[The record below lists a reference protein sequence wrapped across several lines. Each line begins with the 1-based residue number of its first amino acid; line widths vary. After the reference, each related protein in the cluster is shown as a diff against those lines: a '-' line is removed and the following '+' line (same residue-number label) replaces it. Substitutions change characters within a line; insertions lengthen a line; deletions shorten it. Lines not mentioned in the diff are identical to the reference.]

1 MLNFP
6 KRYWMVWIAT
16 CGMIGAT
23 LSMKNIA
30 GLFFTPVAE
39 AFGTGR
45 GAVSLTLTINNLML
59 AAGDYVSPR
68 LFRSGNYRRL
78 SRVCVLCAVGAT
90 FLMGWT
96 PNLVVLYALC
106 ALRGFA
112 TGLLGIV
119 LGTVVINNWF
129 VRGNSF
135 VTGVAM
141 AMSGLG
147 SAVLSPLISGVIE
160 GAGWRAGFRAEA
172 MIGLL
177 LYAPLVVL
185 PVSFRPEDQGLEPFG
200 GQRTEAAAASV
211 AEGERRFGL
220 LLPGVLVLAAF
231 ANAVSVFTNHMPGV
245 ANSYAMPAAVGAGML
260 SACMVTNAG
269 GKVLLGA
276 LAERFGVK
284 RPALAYTALLA
295 AGMLLLLTVHT
306 VPVALACGAILGL
319 AFSLTTVVPA
329 LVTKDVFGQ
338 ANYRRVFPVVMLVG
352 TLANA
357 SFASL
362 IGYIYDGAG
371 SYRPA
376 MLLLTAFLAGIVVL
390 LFLLYRKRATDR
402 NVKNIS

>member
-6 KRYWMVWIAT
+6 KRYWMVWIAA
-16 CGMIGAT
+16 CCMIGAT

-30 GLFFTPVAE
+30 GLFFAPVAE
-39 AFGTGR
+39 TFGTGR
-45 GAVSLTLTINNLML
+45 GAVSLTLTTNNLML
-59 AAGDYVSPR
+59 AAGDYFSPR
-68 LFRSGNYRRL
+68 LFHSGSYRRL
-78 SRVCVLCAVGAT
+78 SRLCVLCAVGTT
-90 FLMGWT
+90 FLMGWA
-96 PNLVVLYALC
+96 PNLAVLYVLC
-106 ALRGFA
+106 ALRGFSS
-112 TGLLGIV
+112 GLLGIV

-147 SAVLSPLISGVIE
+147 SAVLSPILSGVIE
-160 GAGWRAGFRAEA
+160 AAGWRAGFRAEA
-172 MIGLL
+172 LVGLL
-177 LYAPLVVL
+177 LYAPLVAL
-185 PVSFRPEDQGLEPFG
+185 PVTFRPEDQGLTPFG
-200 GQRTEAAAASV
+200 GRRSEADAAAV
-211 AEGERRFGL
+211 AAESRRFGL

-260 SACMVTNAG
+260 SASMVTNAG
-269 GKVLLGA
+269 GKVLIGA
-276 LAERFGVK
+276 LAERRGIR
-284 RPALAYTALLA
+284 RPAMAYAALIA
-295 AGMLLLLTVHT
+295 VGMVLLLTVHT
-306 VPVALACGAILGL
+306 VPVALVCGAILGL

-338 ANYRRVFPVVMLVG
+338 ENYRRVFPVVMLAG

-362 IGYIYDGAG
+362 IGFIYDGAG

-376 MLLLTAFLAGIVVL
+376 MLLLTAFLVGIIVL
-390 LFLLYRKRATDR
+390 LCLLYRNRADAEAG
-402 NVKNIS
+402 